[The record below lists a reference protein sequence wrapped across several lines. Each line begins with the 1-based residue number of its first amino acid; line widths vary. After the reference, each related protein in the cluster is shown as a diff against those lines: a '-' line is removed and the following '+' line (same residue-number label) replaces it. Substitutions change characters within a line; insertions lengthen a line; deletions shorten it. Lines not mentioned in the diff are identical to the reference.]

1 MRPDGIQDESS
12 EHELQK
18 AHSSSRPESYNI
30 TQVIQSVI
38 RHNRATRKRKW
49 PSTARTGEPLSHAS
63 LAALVDVWNRL
74 DNAVE
79 DYEKCNSAAENSPSR
94 ILRLFKGKAFLEFIK
109 VSLEEYLIIDKEQDT
124 DALLV
129 SLEELL
135 DRASK
140 QHRIGGHI

>member
-1 MRPDGIQDESS
+1 MRTDGIQDASS
-12 EHELQK
+12 EPEHEK
-18 AHSSSRPESYNI
+18 APSGSSAEGYNI
-30 TQVIQSVI
+30 THVIQRVI
-38 RHNRATRKRKW
+38 RHARSTRKRKW
-49 PSTARTGEPLSHAS
+49 PSKARTGEPLSHAS

-79 DYEKCNSAAENSPSR
+79 DYEKCNSAAQNSPSR
-94 ILRLFKGKAFLEFIK
+94 TLRLFKGKAFLEFIK
-109 VSLEEYLIIDKEQDT
+109 GSLEEYLIIDKEQDT

>member
-1 MRPDGIQDESS
+1 M
-12 EHELQK
+12 
-18 AHSSSRPESYNI
+18 
-30 TQVIQSVI
+30 
-38 RHNRATRKRKW
+38 
-49 PSTARTGEPLSHAS
+49 TGEPLSHAS

-79 DYEKCNSAAENSPSR
+79 SYEKCIFNAENSPSR
-94 ILRLFKGKAFLEFIK
+94 TLRLFKGKAFLEFIK
-109 VSLEEYLIIDKEQDT
+109 GSLEEYLITDKEQDT

-140 QHRIGGHI
+140 QHRIGGHIRAQHRAFWV